1 VPATQTQAP
10 VTRLDP
16 VDVTLIVDSLGPTL
30 TGIGRYTWELCK
42 AVPGQPGIGNVG
54 FFSQGVLEFDPAVF
68 LDGKPAPHRGRL
80 QRWFAER
87 RVSRKLRDTVVHGPN
102 YFLPADAE
110 TGIIT
115 VHDLS
120 VYRFPE
126 THPLDRRQAF
136 EREFERS
143 LGRACHVVADSE
155 TVRREVIADFGVPES
170 RISAIPLGV
179 DSRFH
184 QRPADE
190 LRRQLAELGL
200 QPGSY
205 ALCVSTLEPRKKIA
219 ELIGAWSRLAAADR
233 EATPLVLA
241 GAKGWL
247 NETLHHSI
255 REAAAEGWLKHLGFV
270 PESALA
276 ALYAGARLFLYP
288 SIYEGFGLPPL
299 EAMASGTPVL
309 VADRSCL
316 PEVCGD
322 AAGYVDPDDTE
333 AFTAAI
339 DSALTDSQW
348 RESAREKGLRRA
360 SMFRWQSCV
369 ARTAELYRTHWR
381 GGGM

>member
-1 VPATQTQAP
+1 
-10 VTRLDP
+10 
-16 VDVTLIVDSLGPTL
+16 
-30 TGIGRYTWELCK
+30 
-42 AVPGQPGIGNVG
+42 
-54 FFSQGVLEFDPAVF
+54 
-68 LDGKPAPHRGRL
+68 
-80 QRWFAER
+80 
-87 RVSRKLRDTVVHGPN
+87 
-102 YFLPADAE
+102 
-110 TGIIT
+110 
-115 VHDLS
+115 
-120 VYRFPE
+120 
-126 THPLDRRQAF
+126 
-136 EREFERS
+136 
-143 LGRACHVVADSE
+143 
-155 TVRREVIADFGVPES
+155 
-170 RISAIPLGV
+170 
-179 DSRFH
+179 
-184 QRPADE
+184 

>member
-1 VPATQTQAP
+1 VK
-10 VTRLDP
+10 
-16 VDVTLIVDSLGPTL
+16 VTLVVDALEPPL
-30 TGIGRYTWELCK
+30 TGIGRYTWELCEGLTRE
-42 AVPGQPGIGNVG
+42 PGVAELG
-54 FFSQGVLEFDPAVF
+54 FFSNGSF
-68 LDGKPAPHRGRL
+68 LDDPRQFAKSR
-80 QRWFAER
+80 RWPRR
-87 RVSRKLRDTVVHGPN
+87 RVPRFIRRRLVRRRLATSLVHGPN

-126 THPLDRRQAF
+126 THPTDRRQVF

-143 LGRACHVVADSE
+143 LARACHVVADSE
-155 TVRREVIADFGVPES
+155 TVRREIIADFGLPES

-179 DSRFH
+179 HSRFH
-184 QRPADE
+184 PRSAAE
-190 LRRQLAELGL
+190 LRPHLAQFGL

-219 ELIGAWSRLAAADR
+219 ELIGAWSRLPAADR
-233 EATPLVLA
+233 QATPLVLA

-247 NETLHHSI
+247 NEALHDSI
-255 REAAAEGWLKHLGFV
+255 RDAAAKGWLKPLGFV

-309 VADRSCL
+309 VSDRSCL

-322 AAGYVDPDDTE
+322 AAGYVDPDDPK

-339 DSALTDSQW
+339 ASALTDSEW
-348 RESAREKGLRRA
+348 RENAREKGLRRA

-369 ARTAELYRTHWR
+369 ARTAELYRRHWR
-381 GGGM
+381 GDGM